1 MKKVNGFSAS
11 MKKIYFGLV
20 VSYFEKKKKNQKK
33 DKYVTSK
40 MEKVMKKKRYCDIF
54 IK

>member
-11 MKKIYFGLV
+11 MKKNYFGLV
-20 VSYFEKKKKNQKK
+20 VSYFEKKKNQKK

>member
-20 VSYFEKKKKNQKK
+20 VSYFEKKNQKK
-33 DKYVTSK
+33 NKYVTSK

-54 IK
+54 I